1 MKESELFKMKNDI
14 KIIQQVV
21 VITLDRIKKIE
32 DAINKTE
39 KIRD

>member
-14 KIIQQVV
+14 KIIQQVL

-32 DAINKTE
+32 DAINKS
-39 KIRD
+39 